1 MYKTMNI
8 QTEKMNDFLNEL
20 LREQSSLSQKV
31 QNFQNFEY
39 NQELLKY
46 IKDINQVITLV
57 YGLQKSMQ
65 KSNEKSKETKSIKK

>member
-1 MYKTMNI
+1 MNI

-31 QNFQNFEY
+31 QNFQNSEY